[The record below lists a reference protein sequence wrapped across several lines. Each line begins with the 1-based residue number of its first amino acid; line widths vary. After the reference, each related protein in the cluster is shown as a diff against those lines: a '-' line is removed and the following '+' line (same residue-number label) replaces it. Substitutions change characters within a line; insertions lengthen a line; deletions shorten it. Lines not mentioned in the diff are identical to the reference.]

1 MVNSNVHDAN
11 ICSLHGGS
19 MTIFNLTRI
28 LFVFTIANLFITT
41 TYAAP
46 HSTLSKGRE
55 YYEKR
60 GDIVWE
66 VPTQNKVIALTFDD
80 GPDLNKTPEIL
91 SLLKKYQAKATFFVV
106 GNRVEKFP
114 EIVKQAFLDGHEI
127 GNHSFDHVSFE
138 NISRTKLLN
147 ELTRTQDTI
156 YLAIGQKPTLFR
168 PPGGSYNE
176 SAVNIC
182 KDNQLLMVL
191 WSWDQDTKDW
201 TTPGVNKIV
210 NKVLNNVDNGD
221 IVLMHDYVYNS
232 TQTVDA
238 LKIILPEL
246 IKRGYS
252 FVTVSDLL
260 SNKEHTGQHIKVTH

>member
-1 MVNSNVHDAN
+1 MN
-11 ICSLHGGS
+11 
-19 MTIFNLTRI
+19 IFNLTRI
-28 LFVFTIANLFITT
+28 LLVITIANLFTTT
-41 TYAAP
+41 TYANP
-46 HSTLSKGRE
+46 HSTASKGRE

-80 GPDLNKTPEIL
+80 GPDHNKTPEIL
-91 SLLKKYQAKATFFVV
+91 SLLKQYQAKATFFVV

-114 EIVKQAFLDGHEI
+114 EIVKQTFLEGHEI
-127 GNHSFDHVSFE
+127 GNHSFDHASFE

-147 ELTRTQDTI
+147 ELTRTQDAI
-156 YLAIGQKPTLFR
+156 YRAIGQKPTLFR

-182 KDNQLLMVL
+182 KENQLLTIL

-232 TQTVDA
+232 TQTVEA

-252 FVTVSDLL
+252 FVTVSELI
-260 SNKEHTGQHIKVTH
+260 SKKENEHTGQHIKVTH